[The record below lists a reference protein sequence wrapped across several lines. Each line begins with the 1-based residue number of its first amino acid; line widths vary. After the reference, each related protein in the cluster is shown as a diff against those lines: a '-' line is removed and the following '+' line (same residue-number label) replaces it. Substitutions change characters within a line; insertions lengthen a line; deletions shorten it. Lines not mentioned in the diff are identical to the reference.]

1 MTTPAQTLA
10 RRIEEKMKE
19 TVDSPTLF
27 PQLDDI
33 FLAAER
39 LRKVVTHTPLSQ
51 NLNLSAKFGANVYLK
66 REDQQIVRSYKLRG
80 AYNCMAKLSPEALA
94 NGVACASA
102 GNHAQGVAY
111 ACHKMGIKGTIFM
124 PSTTPNQKVKQV
136 KLFGKEEVEVVLTG
150 DTFDDAYVAARTF
163 EREQG
168 ATFVH
173 PFDDLGVMEGQG
185 TVGLEIFKDADFKI
199 DYVLFAIGGGGLAS
213 GVATVFKHLSPHT
226 KLIGIEPAGAA
237 SMRESINHGKIVTL
251 DDIDKFVDGAAVKR
265 VGDMTY
271 EICKELL
278 DDVIVVPEGK
288 VCTTIMQLYNEEA
301 IVAEPAG
308 ALSIA
313 ALDFLKDE
321 IKGKNVVCLVSG
333 GNNDITRMEEIKE
346 RSLLYEGLKHYFIIR
361 FPQRAGAFREF
372 LNVLGPNDDITRF
385 EYVKKTNREQGPA
398 IVGIELKSKSDFSA
412 LIHRMNE
419 AKITY
424 EYLNDKPDL
433 FGILV

>member
-1 MTTPAQTLA
+1 ST
-10 RRIEEKMKE
+10 
-19 TVDSPTLF
+19 
-27 PQLDDI
+27 
-33 FLAAER
+33 
-39 LRKVVTHTPLSQ
+39 
-51 NLNLSAKFGANVYLK
+51 
-66 REDQQIVRSYKLRG
+66 
-80 AYNCMAKLSPEALA
+80 EALA
-94 NGVACASA
+94 NGVACDSA
-102 GNHAQGVAY
+102 GNHAQGLAY
-111 ACHKMGIKGTIFM
+111 ACHKMSVKGTIFM

-150 DTFDDAYVAARTF
+150 DTYDDAYAAAHAF
-163 EREQG
+163 EEQQG
-168 ATFVH
+168 AAFVH
-173 PFDDLGVMEGQG
+173 PFDDLGVIEGQG

-213 GVATVFKHLSPHT
+213 GVSTVFKHLSPHT
-226 KLIGIEPAGAA
+226 KLIGVEPVGAP
-237 SMRESINHGKIVTL
+237 SMKESMNHGHVVGLEKI
-251 DDIDKFVDGAAVKR
+251 DNFVDGAAVKR
-265 VGDMTY
+265 VGNLTY
-271 EICKELL
+271 QICQENL
-278 DDVIVVPEGK
+278 DDIILVPEGK

-308 ALSIA
+308 ALSIS

-398 IVGIELKSKSDFSA
+398 IVGIELKSKSDFAS
-412 LIHRMNE
+412 LIQRMNQG
-419 AKITY
+419 KIVY
-424 EYLNDKPDL
+424 EYLNDQPDL